1 LGKSIV
7 VFCDD
12 TGQGGITTS
21 SATGQTQVS
30 IEELERANAPALSYP
45 TNVLRLS
52 RCIPPRAM
60 IEPRRQQLVFYQSGV
75 GATSD
80 FRGAATGGKIRD
92 AYNFIAQNYEDGD
105 RIYLFGCGRGAYT
118 ARKVAELICRVGLL
132 DRRQMG
138 NFFRYWSAL
147 DRNDSTVEIR
157 VGKVASIHFIGVWD
171 TVGSIYAELT
181 TPKLNALSLA
191 DTELPHGIGIA
202 RHALAYHENRTE
214 FFPTPYVGYDESR
227 DVQQVWF
234 PGGNL
239 DVGGGY
245 SDHLTADL
253 ALCWMAGEAHNAG
266 LILEEAFLYDCFVL
280 LDSPDAQLEL
290 RLHLGGRD
298 LLAVGHLKMLAN
310 LPNRDKT
317 VILPASNPNY
327 MYHQSLWAEI
337 RLASD
342 GPSCKAF
349 DGKAGEPA
357 KKTLTDFEQKYWTMC
372 GWDKL
377 LPNDRELRLRK
388 SIPAPRYQ
396 APSQSPPSQEQAPI
410 TTPEHDIQLE
420 RDQEISSLLSA
431 REIVSIL
438 ATHGCE
444 NITSRLDQSSCSSFA
459 LFSGGFGDVYRG
471 RLYNGV
477 RVAIKAMR
485 MQILSSEEDAKPLK
499 DAARELYT
507 WSKCA
512 HPNVLGLLGVV
523 EFRDQIGMVA
533 EWMEN
538 GNLPLYIKLRPSVN
552 RCRLSTQICDG
563 LSYLHGIGIVHGDVK
578 GLNVLIANN
587 GDAMLVAFG
596 NAVLTERTLQFTTTG
611 TSKNAISQR
620 WAAPELFQG
629 TSGYSIAADV
639 YALGMTILETITGNV
654 PYASK
659 NDLAIPIAVAVKKE
673 LPPRP
678 EDYIPSNSPQGDT
691 LWSLLVECWAY
702 DSNNRPIAANVGN
715 IMRTITQKGLMRKS
729 TGATD

>member
-1 LGKSIV
+1 M
-7 VFCDD
+7 
-12 TGQGGITTS
+12 
-21 SATGQTQVS
+21 TQVS
-30 IEELERANAPALSYP
+30 
-45 TNVLRLS
+45 
-52 RCIPPRAM
+52 
-60 IEPRRQQLVFYQSGV
+60 
-75 GATSD
+75 
-80 FRGAATGGKIRD
+80 GGNNW
-92 AYNFIAQNYEDGD
+92 YFI
-105 RIYLFGCGRGAYT
+105 
-118 ARKVAELICRVGLL
+118 KVALVQPATFEEQRRLPSVMTDAGSRRVGLL

-157 VGKVASIHFIGVWD
+157 VGKVASIHFIGIWD

-372 GWDKL
+372 GWDVSVSRHHSKDFTDL
-377 LPNDRELRLRK
+377 
-388 SIPAPRYQ
+388 S
-396 APSQSPPSQEQAPI
+396 
-410 TTPEHDIQLE
+410 
-420 RDQEISSLLSA
+420 EI
-431 REIVSIL
+431 
-438 ATHGCE
+438 
-444 NITSRLDQSSCSSFA
+444 F
-459 LFSGGFGDVYRG
+459 
-471 RLYNGV
+471 
-477 RVAIKAMR
+477 
-485 MQILSSEEDAKPLK
+485 
-499 DAARELYT
+499 
-507 WSKCA
+507 
-512 HPNVLGLLGVV
+512 
-523 EFRDQIGMVA
+523 
-533 EWMEN
+533 
-538 GNLPLYIKLRPSVN
+538 
-552 RCRLSTQICDG
+552 
-563 LSYLHGIGIVHGDVK
+563 
-578 GLNVLIANN
+578 
-587 GDAMLVAFG
+587 
-596 NAVLTERTLQFTTTG
+596 
-611 TSKNAISQR
+611 
-620 WAAPELFQG
+620 
-629 TSGYSIAADV
+629 
-639 YALGMTILETITGNV
+639 LETF
-654 PYASK
+654 A
-659 NDLAIPIAVAVKKE
+659 E
-673 LPPRP
+673 
-678 EDYIPSNSPQGDT
+678 
-691 LWSLLVECWAY
+691 
-702 DSNNRPIAANVGN
+702 
-715 IMRTITQKGLMRKS
+715 
-729 TGATD
+729 